1 MSDNTNNSTK
11 VTKQPVATTA
21 PARAPATALSTTT
34 DLNNNSNNNKQAVP
48 PSSPLKNDLETNK
61 LAADLDK
68 KLNLNSTPTA
78 AAAEV
83 ASSTVISTNDVVATV
98 TAAAAA
104 KQDETTITTTTT
116 TNPETVEELK
126 DAEAPAVKDSSES
139 SPQNDE
145 QSTQRPPSNEEPVE
159 ETEEEIVD
167 DEMIQQIASN
177 TSNNDPGK
185 MFIGGLSGQT
195 TPDNLKKYFEQ
206 FGTVSECMIM
216 KDAITKRS
224 RGFGFITFSD
234 SASVEKVLELEKHI
248 LDEKAI
254 DPKRAFPR
262 QKHPKMV
269 TRTKKIF
276 VGGLSAETSSDD
288 VKAYFGQYGKVDDAM
303 LMFDKSTKRHRG
315 FGFVTFEHE
324 DIVDKVCEI
333 HYHEI
338 NKKRVECKK
347 AQPKEV
353 MYAQQMA
360 KGRAALAKG
369 VYGDLLNAYVYGQIG
384 RQMPAAYPTSP
395 AGFFQMPTGIPGPFS
410 FIPTLAPSA
419 DNRAYYDYAPLASL
433 PQGQLSTLN
442 PVNPTQ
448 NGHRGHQ
455 DPAAA
460 SAAVAAAYAS
470 QFNRDQL
477 IQRST
482 TLQPFI

>member
-1 MSDNTNNSTK
+1 MSDKTK
-11 VTKQPVATTA
+11 
-21 PARAPATALSTTT
+21 TT
-34 DLNNNSNNNKQAVP
+34 DLNNNTKEDESAVAVAG
-48 PSSPLKNDLETNK
+48 SAAAANK
-61 LAADLDK
+61 LATDLD
-68 KLNLNSTPTA
+68 KLNLNSTT
-78 AAAEV
+78 
-83 ASSTVISTNDVVATV
+83 SSEDKTENNS
-98 TAAAAA
+98 
-104 KQDETTITTTTT
+104 KQDES
-116 TNPETVEELK
+116 TN
-126 DAEAPAVKDSSES
+126 
-139 SPQNDE
+139 
-145 QSTQRPPSNEEPVE
+145 
-159 ETEEEIVD
+159 ETEEEQEEQEEQEQIVGEQNNESNQGENSNNSNISEVNED
-167 DEMIQQIASN
+167 VIGDEELIQQMAAN
-177 TSNNDPGK
+177 TGNNANDPGK

-206 FGTVSECMIM
+206 FGPVTECMIM

-234 SASVEKVLELEKHI
+234 ALSVEKVLEVEKHI

-276 VGGLSAETSSDD
+276 VGGLSAETSSED

-369 VYGDLLNAYVYGQIG
+369 VYGDLLNAYVYGTIG
-384 RQMPAAYPTSP
+384 RQMPTYPTSP
-395 AGFFQMPTGIPGPFS
+395 GFFQMPTGIPGPFS
-410 FIPTLAPSA
+410 FIPALAPAA
-419 DNRAYYDYAPLASL
+419 DNRAYYDYAPALAGL
-433 PQGQLSTLN
+433 QQAQLSALN
-442 PVNPTQ
+442 PVNPNQ

-455 DPAAA
+455 DQAAA
-460 SAAVAAAYAS
+460 SAAAAAAAYAINTG
-470 QFNRDQL
+470 QFNRDPL
-477 IQRST
+477 LQRNT
-482 TLQPFI
+482 IQPFI